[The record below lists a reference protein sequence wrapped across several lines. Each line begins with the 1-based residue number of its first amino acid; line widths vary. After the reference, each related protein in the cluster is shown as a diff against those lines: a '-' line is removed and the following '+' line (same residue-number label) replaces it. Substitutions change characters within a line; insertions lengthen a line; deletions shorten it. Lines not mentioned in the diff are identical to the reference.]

1 MPYAEIVFNLP
12 LDHAYTYRIP
22 QDVDSLQ
29 PGMRVLV
36 PFGKRTI
43 TGMVVRIIKK
53 TSLTSLKEIIDVL
66 DEHPLLSKSMLELTR
81 WIADYYLAAWGQ
93 AIYMALPKGIDTQQ
107 KERLHL
113 LVEDPHVKLTE
124 RQKDLYLIIGEQPG
138 NSADFYRKKF
148 GQHGFHYFAAKLES
162 KGLIRRE
169 RYFQG
174 PRVGALV
181 RKFVCIPV
189 EYETLKTSDAAFVR
203 YIEKRPEIDAY
214 FRERVGKEIL
224 MAEFL
229 KETGMAAST
238 LKRLRG
244 KGICPVVEKTI
255 QRHPEFNYTEAEKV
269 FELTDEQQKA
279 VETIGANIRQSR
291 FHVFL
296 LHGVTGSGKTQV
308 YIEALKE
315 TIQKGKNAIV
325 LIPEI
330 ALTPQ
335 TVARF
340 RAVGGEA
347 IAVFHSKMSAGERFD
362 AWMACYQDKIK
373 VVIGPRSALFAPLK
387 NVGLIVVDEEHE
399 NTYKQTDTVPRY
411 HARDVAVYWAKM
423 NHATVVLGSATPS
436 LESFYNARRGKYTL
450 LEILNRVDNI
460 RMPDVYLVDMKRKRV
475 RIGHEVTLFSQELA
489 DKIQQRLERNEQVIL
504 LQNRRGYSSFMQ
516 CKECGYIPVC
526 PNCDV
531 SLTYHSYNEQMQC
544 HLCGHRQQAVHECP
558 ACGGKQIAYK
568 GIGTQR
574 IHKELAELFPKARI
588 LRMDQDTTKGK
599 NSHSEILQAFGDR
612 QADILLGTQMI
623 AKGLDFENVTLV
635 GVISADVGLA
645 IPDFRSAERVFQLLT
660 QVAGRSGRG
669 QKQGEVVVQ
678 SYLYSHFSIQLAK
691 EHDYT
696 GFYMQEMQHRR
707 DYRYPPFFK
716 MIQVVVSSVKMSE
729 AIALSRKLAVIINRR
744 IKNYAQVIG
753 PSPAALSRVNNLFRW
768 QIALKLNP
776 KTDPNGQHSKK
787 ILQQVLEPYLSRRT
801 ADIHVTVD
809 VDPLML
815 S

>member
-1 MPYAEIVFNLP
+1 MSYAEIVFNLP
-12 LDHAYTYRIP
+12 LEHAYTYRIP

-43 TGMVVRIIKK
+43 TGVVVRIIET
-53 TSLTSLKEIIDVL
+53 TSFTSLKEIIDVL
-66 DEHPLLSKSMLELTR
+66 DEQPLLSMSMLKLTR

-93 AIYMALPKGIDTQQ
+93 AIYLALPKGIDTQQ
-107 KERLHL
+107 KERFHL
-113 LVEDPHVKLTE
+113 VVEDPHPKLTE
-124 RQKDLYLIIGEQPG
+124 RQKDLYLTIGEQPG
-138 NSADFYRKKF
+138 KTADFYRKKF
-148 GQHGFHYFAAKLES
+148 GQHNFHYFAAKLES

-174 PRVGALV
+174 PRVGALI
-181 RKFVCIPV
+181 RKFVRIPAD
-189 EYETLKTSDAAFVR
+189 YETLKKSDTTFMR
-203 YIEKRPEIDAY
+203 YIEKRPQIHAY
-214 FRERVGKEIL
+214 FQERMDTEIL
-224 MAEFL
+224 MTEFL

-238 LKRLRG
+238 LKRLNE
-244 KGICPVVEKTI
+244 KGICQVVEKSV
-255 QRHPEFNYTEAEKV
+255 QRHPEFNYTEAEKI
-269 FELTDEQQKA
+269 FQLTDEQQTA
-279 VETIGANIRQSR
+279 VDAISSNIRQNM
-291 FHVFL
+291 FTVFL

-340 RAVGGEA
+340 RAVGGDA
-347 IAVFHSKMSAGERFD
+347 IAVFHSKMSSGERFD

-399 NTYKQTDTVPRY
+399 NSYKQTDTAPRY
-411 HARDVAVYWAKM
+411 HARDVAVFWAQM
-423 NHATVVLGSATPS
+423 NKATVVLGSATPS

-460 RMPDVYLVDMKRKRV
+460 RMPDVYLVDMKQKRV

-489 DKIQQRLERNEQVIL
+489 DKIQQRLELGEQVIL

-516 CKECGYIPVC
+516 CKECGFIPVC

-544 HLCGHRQQAVHECP
+544 HLCGHRQHAVHECP

-574 IHKELAELFPKARI
+574 IHKELSELFPGARI

-599 NSHSEILQAFGDR
+599 NSHSEILQAFGDK

-660 QVAGRSGRG
+660 QVSGRSGRG
-669 QKQGEVVVQ
+669 KKQGEVVVQ

-707 DYRYPPFFK
+707 DYRYPPFYK
-716 MIQVVVSSVKMSE
+716 IIQILVSSVKMSE
-729 AIALSRKLAVIINRR
+729 AIALSRKIAMLVHRR
-744 IKNYAQVIG
+744 VNMYAQVIG
-753 PSPAALSRVNNLFRW
+753 PAPAVLSRVNNLYRW
-768 QIALKLNP
+768 QVALKLNP
-776 KTDPNGQHSKK
+776 KTDPSGKHTKS
-787 ILQQVLEPYLSRRT
+787 ILRQILEPHFSHRNPDLR
-801 ADIHVTVD
+801 VTVD
-809 VDPLML
+809 VDPLL
-815 S
+815 LN

>member
-12 LDHAYTYRIP
+12 LDHAYTYHIP
-22 QDVDSLQ
+22 QDVDNLH

-43 TGMVVRIIKK
+43 TGVVVRILKK
-53 TSLTSLKEIIDVL
+53 TALTSLKEIIDVL
-66 DEHPLLSKSMLELTR
+66 DEHPLLSETMLQLTR
-81 WIADYYLAAWGQ
+81 WVAEYYLAAWGQ
-93 AIYMALPKGIDTQQ
+93 AIYLALPKGIDTLQ
-107 KERLHL
+107 KERFHL
-113 LVEDPHVKLTE
+113 LVEDPHVNLTE
-124 RQKDLYLIIGEQPG
+124 RQKELYLMIGEQPG
-138 NSADFYRKKF
+138 NTADFYRKKF

-169 RYFQG
+169 RYLQG
-174 PRVGALV
+174 PRVKQLV
-181 RKFVCIPV
+181 RKFVTIP
-189 EYETLKTSDAAFVR
+189 ETYESLKSSDAAFER
-203 YIEKRPEIDAY
+203 YIKKRPEIHTY
-214 FRERVGKEIL
+214 FRERAGQNIL

-229 KETGMAAST
+229 KQTGMAAST
-238 LKRLRG
+238 LKRLDT
-244 KGICPVVEKTI
+244 KGICTI
-255 QRHPEFNYTEAEKV
+255 TEQRVQRHPEFNYTEAEKQ
-269 FELTDEQQKA
+269 FELTAEQQKA
-279 VETIGANIRQSR
+279 VDAIGANIRQNR
-291 FHVFL
+291 FKVFL

-315 TIQKGKNAIV
+315 TIQTGKNAIV

-347 IAVFHSKMSAGERFD
+347 IAVFHSKMSPGERYD
-362 AWMACYQDKIK
+362 AWMACYQDKIQ

-399 NTYKQTDTVPRY
+399 NSYKQTDTAPRY
-411 HARDVAVYWAKM
+411 HARDVAVFWANM
-423 NHATVVLGSATPS
+423 NKATVILGSATPS

-489 DKIQQRLERNEQVIL
+489 DKIQQRLERKEQVIL

-516 CKECGYIPVC
+516 CKECGFIPLC

-544 HLCGHRQQAVHECP
+544 HLCGHRQYAVHECP

-599 NSHSEILQAFGDR
+599 NSHSEILQAFGDK

-660 QVAGRSGRG
+660 QVSGRSGRG

-678 SYLYSHFSIQLAK
+678 SYLYSHYSIQLAK

-707 DYRYPPFFK
+707 DFRYPPFYRI
-716 MIQVVVSSVKMSE
+716 IQIVVSSVKMSE
-729 AIALSRKLAVIINRR
+729 AIALSRKLAVSVNRR
-744 IKNYAQVIG
+744 VQAYAQVIG
-753 PSPAALSRVNNLFRW
+753 PAPAVLSRVNNLFRW
-768 QIALKLNP
+768 QVALKLNP
-776 KTDPNGQHSKK
+776 KTDPGGAHTKA
-787 ILQQVLEPYLSRRT
+787 ILRQVLEPHLSRRNP
-801 ADIHVTVD
+801 DIRVTVD
-809 VDPLML
+809 VDPLL
-815 S
+815 LN

>member
-12 LDHAYTYRIP
+12 LDHAYTYHIP
-22 QDVDSLQ
+22 QDVDNLR

-43 TGMVVRIIKK
+43 TGVVVRILKK
-53 TSLTSLKEIIDVL
+53 TTLTSLKEIIDVL
-66 DEHPLLSKSMLELTR
+66 DEHPLLSETMLQLTR
-81 WIADYYLAAWGQ
+81 WVAEYYLAAWGQ
-93 AIYMALPKGIDTQQ
+93 AIYLALPKGIDTLQ
-107 KERLHL
+107 KERFHL
-113 LVEDPHVKLTE
+113 LVEDPHVNLTE
-124 RQKDLYLIIGEQPG
+124 RQKELYLMIGEQPG

-169 RYFQG
+169 RYLQG
-174 PRVGALV
+174 PRVKQLV
-181 RKFVCIPV
+181 RKFVTIP
-189 EYETLKTSDAAFVR
+189 ETYESLKTSDAAFER
-203 YIEKRPEIDAY
+203 YIKKRPEIHAY
-214 FRERVGKEIL
+214 FRERAGQNIL

-229 KETGMAAST
+229 KQTGMSAST
-238 LKRLRG
+238 LKRLDA
-244 KGICPVVEKTI
+244 KGICTI
-255 QRHPEFNYTEAEKV
+255 AEQRVQRHPEFNYTEEEKH
-269 FELTDEQQKA
+269 FELTAEQQKA
-279 VETIGANIRQSR
+279 VDAIGANIRQNR
-291 FHVFL
+291 FKVFL

-315 TIQKGKNAIV
+315 TIQTGKNAIV

-347 IAVFHSKMSAGERFD
+347 IAVFHSKMSPGERYD
-362 AWMACYQDKIK
+362 AWMACYQDKIQ

-399 NTYKQTDTVPRY
+399 NSYKQTDTAPRY
-411 HARDVAVYWAKM
+411 HARDVAVFWANM
-423 NHATVVLGSATPS
+423 NKATVILGSATPS

-489 DKIQQRLERNEQVIL
+489 DKIQQRLERKEQVIL

-516 CKECGYIPVC
+516 CKECGFIPLC

-544 HLCGHRQQAVHECP
+544 HLCGHRQYAVHECP
-558 ACGGKQIAYK
+558 ACGGKQISYK

-574 IHKELAELFPKARI
+574 IHKELAELFPTARI

-599 NSHSEILQAFGDR
+599 NSHSEILQAFGDK

-660 QVAGRSGRG
+660 QVSGRSGRG

-678 SYLYSHFSIQLAK
+678 SYLYSHYAIQLAK

-696 GFYMQEMQHRR
+696 GFYMREMQHRR
-707 DYRYPPFFK
+707 DFRYPPFYRI
-716 MIQVVVSSVKMSE
+716 IQMVVSSVKMSE
-729 AIALSRKLAVIINRR
+729 AIALSRKLAVTVNRR
-744 IKNYAQVIG
+744 VQAYAQVIG
-753 PSPAALSRVNNLFRW
+753 PAPAVLSRVNNLFRW
-768 QIALKLNP
+768 QVALKLNP
-776 KTDPNGQHSKK
+776 KTDPGGTHTKA
-787 ILQQVLEPYLSRRT
+787 ILRQVLEPHLSRRSP
-801 ADIHVTVD
+801 DIRVTVD
-809 VDPLML
+809 VDPLL
-815 S
+815 LN